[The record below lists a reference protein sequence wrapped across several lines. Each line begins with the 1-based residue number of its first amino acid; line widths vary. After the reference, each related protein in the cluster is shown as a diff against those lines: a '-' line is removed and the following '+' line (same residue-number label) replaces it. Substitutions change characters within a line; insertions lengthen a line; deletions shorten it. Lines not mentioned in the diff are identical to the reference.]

1 MAFVCQSLILF
12 AQHSHLQLIVL
23 SPTQLCSLWGNNTPF
38 SFSVHLVMDTQA
50 DSTWGLLWTLVTT
63 NTIMD
68 VQVFLPHSDFDSF
81 KGHPGMAQ
89 LDCLFSVFRGLSFPV
104 SMVSGVISVSPAMDR
119 GSSPFTVTG
128 FSGCFPYDSRSDC
141 RQDLCSSDLH
151 LPDGRGCRGFFR
163 VFIGHQYFSFWEL
176 SAEFI
181 CSLID
186 WIILLLVLLL
196 SPSYI
201 LGSSPLLDE

>member
-1 MAFVCQSLILF
+1 MAFVCLSLIHF

-50 DSTWGLLWTLVTT
+50 DSTWGLLWTLATT

-81 KGHPGMAQ
+81 KEHPGMAQ
-89 LDCLFSVFRGLSFPV
+89 LDCLFSVFRGLSFLV

-141 RQDLCSSDLH
+141 RQDLCTSDLH
-151 LPDGRGCRGFFR
+151 LPDGRGCRGFLSCIYWTS
-163 VFIGHQYFSFWEL
+163 VF
-176 SAEFI
+176 
-181 CSLID
+181 
-186 WIILLLVLLL
+186 LLLRTVCRIYLLPYWL
-196 SPSYI
+196 DY
-201 LGSSPLLDE
+201 SSFGITFESFIYSG